1 LYLADFD
8 QKKIKRYSIIMSQ
21 DFEKSLVLVDDLL
34 VTDKVRFAVI
44 KGASN
49 MTMQTYNAIGGG
61 PFTNQ
66 IIYNL
71 QLPSLE
77 TVMSRHVIQTATL
90 LFRISGTT
98 LAQDAAKPGSGYLF
112 NYGALDGFGPFPL
125 SQLFE
130 SQTITIN
137 NTTVSQQTKSILSIL
152 LRIHDKRV
160 LSRYNGLSPV
170 QFDTLAKYTKIAGS
184 NQNPFASFLNA
195 SYDNDLLPRGSYPI
209 TLTNVTGTN
218 FDATGGAT
226 VVDVAIKVSE
236 PLLVSPFVW
245 SEIEGEAGIYGV
257 QAMALTFNMS
267 GDVGNV
273 VRFGGV
279 KADRFAAGALPTVVF
294 RGAAEPSLRIQYLTP
309 HASTELP
316 SRNVVSFYALDR
328 YITSNVPAFPASPAA
343 NATQSVTSASIQL
356 AQIPDKLM
364 ITVGRPTGGRRGD
377 EADSWL
383 TINSINIQFN
393 NASGILASASQES
406 LWRFSVEAGSN
417 QSWVEFSGRAQGPA
431 DESAAGVSIVETCGS
446 VLMLDFAKHIQIA
459 QEWFAPGSLG
469 QFNLLFTVN
478 CTNNTGI
485 DYAAGDLQ
493 LLTVVM
499 NSGIMSTQ
507 RGVSSIYT
515 AVLAKADILDVSRE
529 KPMGYSDSLRM
540 VGGGRVGDFLKRNL
554 SSLGQAALKHGAPL
568 LLDLAKKKLG
578 MGEAGG
584 AASGG
589 KKHSRR
595 ADMGA
600 LEDRM
605 Y

>member
-1 LYLADFD
+1 
-8 QKKIKRYSIIMSQ
+8 MSQ

-44 KGASN
+44 KGGSN
-49 MTMQTYNAIGGG
+49 VTMQTYNAIGAG

-66 IIYNL
+66 IIYNI

-112 NYGALDGFGPFPL
+112 NYGGLDGFGPFPL

-137 NTTVSQQTKSILSIL
+137 NTTISQQTKSILSIL

-160 LSRYNGLSPV
+160 LSRYNGLTPV

-218 FDATGGAT
+218 FNAAGAAT

-236 PLLVSPFVW
+236 PILVSPFVW
-245 SEIEGEAGIYGV
+245 SEIDGESGIYGV
-257 QAMALTFNMS
+257 QAMNMTFNMS

-279 KADRFAAGALPTVVF
+279 KADRFAAGALPAVVF
-294 RGAAEPSLRIQYLTP
+294 RGVAEPSLRVQYITP

-316 SRNVVSFYALDR
+316 SRCVNNFYALDR
-328 YITSNVPAFPASPAA
+328 YITSNVPAFAAGASA
-343 NATQSVTSASIQL
+343 SVTSASIQL

-393 NASGILASASQES
+393 NASGILASAQQDS
-406 LWRFSVEAGSN
+406 LWRMAVEAGSN
-417 QSWVEFSGRAQGPA
+417 QSWVEFSGRAQGPP
-431 DESAAGVSIVETCGS
+431 DESAAGVSSVETCGS

-485 DYAAGDLQ
+485 DYTANELQ

-499 NSGIMSTQ
+499 NSGIISTQ
-507 RGVSSIYT
+507 RGVSSVYT
-515 AVLAKADILDVSRE
+515 AVLAKADVLDVSRE
-529 KPMGYSDSLRM
+529 KPMGYSDTLRM
-540 VGGGRVGDFLKRNL
+540 VGGGKVGDFLKRNL

-584 AASGG
+584 ASSGG
-589 KKHSRR
+589 KKPHRR

>member
-1 LYLADFD
+1 
-8 QKKIKRYSIIMSQ
+8 MSQ

-44 KGASN
+44 KGGSN
-49 MTMQTYNAIGGG
+49 VTMQTYNAIGAG

-66 IIYNL
+66 IIYNI

-112 NYGALDGFGPFPL
+112 NYGGLDGFGPFPL

-160 LSRYNGLSPV
+160 LSRYNGLTPV

-218 FDATGGAT
+218 FNAAGGAT
-226 VVDVAIKVSE
+226 IVDVAIKVSE
-236 PLLVSPFVW
+236 PILVSPFVW
-245 SEIEGEAGIYGV
+245 SEIDGESGVYGI
-257 QAMALTFNMS
+257 QACNMTFNMS

-279 KADRFAAGALPTVVF
+279 KADRFAAGALPAVVF
-294 RGAAEPSLRIQYLTP
+294 RGVAEPSLRIQYITP

-328 YITSNVPAFPASPAA
+328 YITSNVQGFGIGAGTEGELPKSG
-343 NATQSVTSASIQL
+343 TVTSASIQL

-393 NASGILASASQES
+393 NASGILASATQES
-406 LWRFSVEAGSN
+406 LWRMAVEAGSN
-417 QSWVEFSGRAQGPA
+417 QSWVEFSGLAQGPPN
-431 DESAAGVSIVETCGS
+431 ESAAGVSSVETCGS

-478 CTNNTGI
+478 VTNNTGI
-485 DYAAGDLQ
+485 PYAAGELQ

-507 RGVSSIYT
+507 RGVSSVYT
-515 AVLAKADILDVSRE
+515 AVLAKADVLDVSRE
-529 KPMGYSDSLRM
+529 KPMGYSDAVRV
-540 VGGGRVGDFLKRNL
+540 VGGGTVGDFLKRNL

-584 AASGG
+584 ASSGG
-589 KKHSRR
+589 KKAHRR

>member
-1 LYLADFD
+1 
-8 QKKIKRYSIIMSQ
+8 
-21 DFEKSLVLVDDLL
+21 
-34 VTDKVRFAVI
+34 
-44 KGASN
+44 
-49 MTMQTYNAIGGG
+49 
-61 PFTNQ
+61 
-66 IIYNL
+66 
-71 QLPSLE
+71 
-77 TVMSRHVIQTATL
+77 
-90 LFRISGTT
+90 
-98 LAQDAAKPGSGYLF
+98 
-112 NYGALDGFGPFPL
+112 
-125 SQLFE
+125 
-130 SQTITIN
+130 
-137 NTTVSQQTKSILSIL
+137 
-152 LRIHDKRV
+152 
-160 LSRYNGLSPV
+160 
-170 QFDTLAKYTKIAGS
+170 
-184 NQNPFASFLNA
+184 
-195 SYDNDLLPRGSYPI
+195 
-209 TLTNVTGTN
+209 
-218 FDATGGAT
+218 
-226 VVDVAIKVSE
+226 
-236 PLLVSPFVW
+236 VW

-273 VRFGGV
+273 VRFGGI
-279 KADRFAAGALPTVVF
+279 KADRFAAGALPAVVF

-328 YITSNVPAFPASPAA
+328 YITSNVPAFAPAV
-343 NATQSVTSASIQL
+343 TQSVTSASIQL

-417 QSWVEFSGRAQGPA
+417 QSWVEYSGRAQGPA
-431 DESAAGVSIVETCGS
+431 DESATGVSIVETCGS
-446 VLMLDFAKHIQIA
+446 VLMLDFAKHIQIS

-499 NSGIMSTQ
+499 NSGIMSNQ
-507 RGVSSIYT
+507 RGISSVYT

-529 KPMGYSDSLRM
+529 KPMGYSDALRQ

-554 SSLGQAALKHGAPL
+554 SSLGQAALKHAGPL
-568 LLDLAKKKLG
+568 LLDMAKKKLG
-578 MGEAGG
+578 MGESAG

-589 KKHSRR
+589 KKHRKT
-595 ADMGA
+595 DMGN